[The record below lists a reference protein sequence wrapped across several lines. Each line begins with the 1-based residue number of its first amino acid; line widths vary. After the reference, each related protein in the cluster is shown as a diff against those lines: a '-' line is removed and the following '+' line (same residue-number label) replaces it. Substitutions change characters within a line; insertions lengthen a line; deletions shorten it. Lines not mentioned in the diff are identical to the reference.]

1 VARYDRRQ
9 SDLMGDQMSA
19 ILASSLASMALLAA
33 SVQAPP
39 SDEARIAASFD
50 QLDAAATRV
59 DADAYLGRLDP
70 DLIWIG
76 NDISERWTYGAF
88 EGFVRPYFER
98 GEGWTYSARARR
110 IVMSPDPCECL
121 AWVDQVLDSETY
133 GTAVSTAVMRRS
145 DTGDWRI
152 WRNALTYPIPNDL
165 AHDMTDEIQAWEA
178 ANPQPEGPPDGRQ
191 PPAVADISLVLD
203 RLHQAAAEADGP
215 TYFDLF
221 TPDALYRGTD
231 ATELWTLEE
240 FRPSP
245 SPISVGAGAGPMC
258 RASATS
264 RLRRR
269 TVPVSPGS
277 MRSWIRESYGTSRGT
292 GVVVRGDDGAWRIAY
307 YALTFPIPNALAR
320 DMTARIQAAEAA
332 GDQP

>member
-1 VARYDRRQ
+1 
-9 SDLMGDQMSA
+9 MSA
-19 ILASSLASMALLAA
+19 TILSGLMSMALLA
-33 SVQAPP
+33 VPP
-39 SDEARIAASFD
+39 QVEPTDQARIAASFD

-59 DADAYLGRLDP
+59 DATAYLGRLDP

-76 NDISERWTYGAF
+76 NDIAERWTYDAF

-98 GEGWTYSARARR
+98 GEGWTYSARERQ
-110 IVMSPDPCECL
+110 IVLSPDPCECL

-165 AHDMTDEIQAWEA
+165 AHDMTVEIRAWEA
-178 ANPQPEGPPDGRQ
+178 ANPQPEGPADDRQ
-191 PPAVADISLVLD
+191 PPAAADISGVLD

-240 FRPSP
+240 FRAFAEPYFSRGRGWTYVP
-245 SPISVGAGAGPMC
+245 RERHISIAPTDCACVAWFDEILD
-258 RASATS
+258 S
-264 RLRRR
+264 
-269 TVPVSPGS
+269 
-277 MRSWIRESYGTSRGT
+277 ESYGTSRGT
-292 GVVVRGDDGAWRIAY
+292 GVLVRGDDGTWKIAY

-320 DMTARIQAAEAA
+320 DMTARIRAVDTA
-332 GDQP
+332 GEQP

>member
-1 VARYDRRQ
+1 
-9 SDLMGDQMSA
+9 
-19 ILASSLASMALLAA
+19 MALLAA

-165 AHDMTDEIQAWEA
+165 AHGMTDEIKAWEA

-203 RLHQAAAEADGP
+203 SLHQAAAEADGP
-215 TYFDLF
+215 TYFALF

-231 ATELWTLEE
+231 ATELWTLDE
-240 FRPSP
+240 FRAFAEPYF
-245 SPISVGAGAGPMC
+245 
-258 RASATS
+258 S
-264 RLRRR
+264 RGRGW
-269 TVPVSPGS
+269 TYVPRERHVSIAPTDCACVAWFDEILNS
-277 MRSWIRESYGTSRGT
+277 ESYGTSRGT

>member
-1 VARYDRRQ
+1 
-9 SDLMGDQMSA
+9 MSA
-19 ILASSLASMALLAA
+19 TILSGLVSMALLAT
-33 SVQAPP
+33 PP
-39 SDEARIAASFD
+39 QVEPTDQARIAASFD
-50 QLDAAATRV
+50 QLDAAATGA
-59 DADAYLGRLDP
+59 DATAYLGRLDP

-76 NDISERWTYGAF
+76 NDISERWTYDAF

-98 GEGWTYSARARR
+98 GEGWTYSARERQ

-165 AHDMTDEIQAWEA
+165 AHDMTVEIQAWEA
-178 ANPQPEGPPDGRQ
+178 ANPQPEGPPDDRQ
-191 PPAVADISLVLD
+191 PPAAADISGVLD
-203 RLHQAAAEADGP
+203 RLHQAAAEADGA

-240 FRPSP
+240 FQAFAEPYFSRGRGWTYVPRERH
-245 SPISVGAGAGPMC
+245 ISIAPTDCACVAWFDEILD
-258 RASATS
+258 S
-264 RLRRR
+264 
-269 TVPVSPGS
+269 
-277 MRSWIRESYGTSRGT
+277 ESYGTSRGT
-292 GVVVRGDDGAWRIAY
+292 GVLVRGDDGTWKIAY

-320 DMTARIQAAEAA
+320 DMTARIRAVDAA
-332 GDQP
+332 GEQP